1 MFEEKDN
8 KKIPILPRLKSSNL
22 PNTTNCKSLKHG
34 TMPQRFQ
41 ELNPIVLN
49 IQVIQFKLN

>member
-49 IQVIQFKLN
+49 IQVIQF